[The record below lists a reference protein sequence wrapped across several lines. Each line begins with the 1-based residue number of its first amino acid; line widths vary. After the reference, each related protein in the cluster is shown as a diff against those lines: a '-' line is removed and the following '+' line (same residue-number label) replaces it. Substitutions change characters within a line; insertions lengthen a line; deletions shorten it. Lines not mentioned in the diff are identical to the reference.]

1 MDEHSPQ
8 SCSRSR
14 RAVQDT
20 LEIING
26 KWKLPIL
33 ITLYTRPFRF
43 KELSREIGITPR
55 MLSRELQDLELNQ
68 LISRTVLQTRPV
80 SVEYAVTEYG
90 LTFVEV
96 LEAMKNWGIKHRK
109 KLIFSDDQENEVKV
123 PAGHRFAGEPNQ

>member
-1 MDEHSPQ
+1 MIEHSTQ

-20 LEIING
+20 LEIIHG

-33 ITLYTRPFRF
+33 ATLYTKSFRF
-43 KELSREIGITPR
+43 TELSREIGITPR
-55 MLSRELQDLELNQ
+55 MLSRELHDLELNR

-96 LEAMKNWGIKHRK
+96 LEAMKNWGVKHRR
-109 KLIFSDDQENEVKV
+109 KLIFSDDSAVKV
-123 PAGHRFAGEPNQ
+123 AHSQ

>member
-1 MDEHSPQ
+1 MIEYSTQ
-8 SCSRSR
+8 SCSQSR

-20 LEIING
+20 LEIIHG

-33 ITLYTRPFRF
+33 ATLYTKSFRF

-96 LEAMKNWGIKHRK
+96 LEAMKNWGVKHRRK
-109 KLIFSDDQENEVKV
+109 IIFADD
-123 PAGHRFAGEPNQ
+123 PAAQVVT

>member
-1 MDEHSPQ
+1 MIEYSTQ
-8 SCSRSR
+8 SCSQSR

-20 LEIING
+20 LEIIHG

-33 ITLYTRPFRF
+33 ATLYIKPFRF

-96 LEAMKNWGIKHRK
+96 LEAMKNWGVKHRRK
-109 KLIFSDDQENEVKV
+109 IIFADG
-123 PAGHRFAGEPNQ
+123 PAAQVVT

>member
-1 MDEHSPQ
+1 MIEHSTQ
-8 SCSRSR
+8 SCSQSR

-20 LEIING
+20 LEIIHG

-33 ITLYTRPFRF
+33 ATLYTKPFRF

-55 MLSRELQDLELNQ
+55 MLSRELQDLELNR

-96 LEAMKNWGIKHRK
+96 LEAMKNWGVKHRRK
-109 KLIFSDDQENEVKV
+109 IIFADD
-123 PAGHRFAGEPNQ
+123 PAAQVVT